1 MGMTKEEVVMLMS
14 NTVDEF
20 NRQSA
25 MHNSY
30 PVDQIEEFISQGR
43 QQMEYVNG
51 ILYDV
56 LKENGVI
63 SEYN

>member
-25 MHNSY
+25 INNNY
-30 PVDQIEEFISQGR
+30 PLDQIEEFISQGR

-56 LKENGVI
+56 LKENGII

>member
-14 NTVDEF
+14 DTVDEF

-30 PVDQIEEFISQGR
+30 PLDQIEEFIAQGR

>member
-1 MGMTKEEVVMLMS
+1 MTKEEVVMLMS

-25 MHNSY
+25 INNNY
-30 PVDQIEEFISQGR
+30 PLDQIEEFISQGR

-56 LKENGVI
+56 LKENGII